1 MKNEK
6 SLKDTIYNAILEDIF
21 SLEFGSFPLPDKL
34 SRSTLLNIKSRL
46 IPISTKLNQPD
57 TN

>member
-21 SLEFGSFPLPDKL
+21 SLEFDSFPLPDKL
-34 SRSTLLNIKSRL
+34 SRS
-46 IPISTKLNQPD
+46 STNERHGDK
-57 TN
+57 